1 MKKIFVLLLSFLC
14 IFCVASAGCVDVV
27 NSVVGSP
34 NVGVSITDYMD
45 GFDFSRGAYYTVQY
59 QVYNSGNAPA
69 NNVVLHASL
78 ERGNGYIEDVQDVY
92 IGQLK
97 PGQSVYRT
105 VNLDGSMGYSYTF
118 KGSAS
123 YN

>member
-34 NVGVSITDYMD
+34 NVGVSITDYTD

-59 QVYNSGNAPA
+59 HPSPAFNIGFSGGALP
-69 NNVVLHASL
+69 LPY
-78 ERGNGYIEDVQDVY
+78 E
-92 IGQLK
+92 
-97 PGQSVYRT
+97 
-105 VNLDGSMGYSYTF
+105 
-118 KGSAS
+118 SAS
-123 YN
+123 AYGRWDQGPALHYMY